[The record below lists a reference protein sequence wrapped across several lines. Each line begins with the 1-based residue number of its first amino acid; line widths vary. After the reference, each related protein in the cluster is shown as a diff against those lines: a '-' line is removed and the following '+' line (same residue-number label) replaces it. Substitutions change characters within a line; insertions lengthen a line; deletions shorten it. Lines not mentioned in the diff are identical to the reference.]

1 MSIDIKISVGE
12 FLDKLTI
19 LEIKRSKISEQTKL
33 ININKEYESL
43 MNRWKNSQFAGIEI
57 SQELAALREVN
68 EALWDIEDK
77 IREKEANKEFDALFI
92 KLARAVYTLND
103 QRAREKRRLNEILNS
118 DFIEEKSYKEY

>member
-33 ININKEYESL
+33 ININNEYEAL

>member
-19 LEIKRSKISEQTKL
+19 LEIKRSKISDQKKL

-103 QRAREKRRLNEILNS
+103 QRAREKRRLNEILNHNHGS
-118 DFIEEKSYKEY
+118 PFVQL

>member
-19 LEIKRSKISEQTKL
+19 LEIKRSKISDQKKL